1 MIDIF
6 HYLVLIVKQG
16 LGDLVLTMAMLGG
29 GSPLASLLE
38 PPLHRHVVLLQ
49 LLDLLDRL
57 AIRDH
62 KSLTPE
68 TVSLAALDWL
78 QIQLILLLN
87 EVFLISAL
95 DSQL

>member
-1 MIDIF
+1 MKEIY
-6 HYLVLIVKQG
+6 YLEVYSFFTLPTTT
-16 LGDLVLTMAMLGG
+16 LALDL
-29 GSPLASLLE
+29 SSLLE

-68 TVSLAALDWL
+68 TMSLAALDWL

>member
-1 MIDIF
+1 MREIC
-6 HYLVLIVKQG
+6 YLEVKTFFT
-16 LGDLVLTMAMLGG
+16 LPTTLALDL
-29 GSPLASLLE
+29 SSLLE

-68 TVSLAALDWL
+68 TVTLAALDWL

-87 EVFLISAL
+87 
-95 DSQL
+95 